1 MGNHLNNQ
9 EQAFIKAY
17 DQYAD
22 AIFRHCYFKTSNQE
36 LAKDLMQQ
44 TFLQAWAYTQDGKSV
59 REWRAFLYRLANNLV
74 IDWYRRKKADSLDQ
88 LLEEG
93 FSPETTD
100 AYEEP
105 TLLAEFNLALKL
117 LDQLDQADRDLIVWR
132 YVEDL
137 SIREI
142 ADLLGERGN
151 TVSVRLHR
159 ATKKITQLVRDRE
172 KTNQNNQDYETI

>member
-1 MGNHLNNQ
+1 MGNHLNNE
-9 EQAFIKAY
+9 EQAFTRAY

-36 LAKDLMQQ
+36 LAKDLTQQ
-44 TFLQAWAYTQDGKSV
+44 TFLQAWAYTQNGKSV

-100 AYEEP
+100 AHEEP

-117 LDQLDQADRDLIVWR
+117 LDQLEPADRDLMVWR

-159 ATKKITQLVRDRE
+159 ATKKITRLINDRE
-172 KTNQNNQDYETI
+172 KTNQNNQDHEAI